1 MRYNIKIIFVEIL
14 LSIKRH
20 KSTFL
25 GASIDLAIIA
35 IHAQIP
41 PHLMAWCLDDTF
53 SSRFVRQDPP
63 FSVFLSQNTK
73 STHVEYYWEGN
84 ETGCEMWIIENKGTG
99 GMLYS
104 GKPTPDFWLLMR
116 GAEDMGGIED
126 WLRGIK
132 TIASIQLAYPFP
144 ADKHSKLHWV
154 NALSHL

>member
-1 MRYNIKIIFVEIL
+1 
-14 LSIKRH
+14 
-20 KSTFL
+20 
-25 GASIDLAIIA
+25 
-35 IHAQIP
+35 
-41 PHLMAWCLDDTF
+41 MAWCLDDTF

-63 FSVFLSQNTK
+63 FSVFLSQNTE

>member
-63 FSVFLSQNTK
+63 FSVFLSQNTA

-99 GMLYS
+99 GLLYS

>member
-1 MRYNIKIIFVEIL
+1 MRYNIKIIFVETL

-25 GASIDLAIIA
+25 GASIDLEVIA
-35 IHAQIP
+35 LHAQIP

-53 SSRFVRQDPP
+53 SSQFVRQDPS
-63 FSVFLSQNTK
+63 FSVFLSQKTESK
-73 STHVEYYWEGN
+73 HVEYYWEGS
-84 ETGCEMWIIENKGTG
+84 ETACEIWIVENKGSG

-116 GAEDMGGIED
+116 GAEDMGGTED
-126 WLRGIK
+126 WLKGIK
-132 TIASIQLAYPFP
+132 TISSVQLAYSFP
-144 ADKHSKLHWV
+144 TEKHNKLPWI

>member
-63 FSVFLSQNTK
+63 FSVFLSQNTE
-73 STHVEYYWEGN
+73 STNVEYYWEGN

>member
-1 MRYNIKIIFVEIL
+1 MRYNIKIIFVEIH

-63 FSVFLSQNTK
+63 FSVFLSQNTE